1 MNNSKYDN
9 HLIPYFRSHYYD
21 KLKDLFEDEN

>member
-1 MNNSKYDN
+1 MNSSKYDN
-9 HLIPYFRSHYYD
+9 HLSPYFRSHYYD